1 MTSNENYAVF
11 RECLSNAIV
20 ARSEEKP
27 KPTRRKPKGKRTER
41 KDVTT
46 ATTVSSGR
54 ADPEEL
60 AEFVDVHAPIQPN
73 PAQSNQPSGTSKPTH
88 HSQQLTRPKANNPSS

>member
-1 MTSNENYAVF
+1 MTSGENYAVF
-11 RECLSNAIV
+11 RECLSNAVV

-41 KDVTT
+41 KDVKT
-46 ATTVSSGR
+46 AATLSTGR

-60 AEFVDVHAPIQPN
+60 AEFVDVHAPGQSS
-73 PAQSNQPSGTSKPTH
+73 PAQSNQPSGPTKPTY
-88 HSQQLTRPKANNPSS
+88 HSQQLTRLKANNPSS

>member
-1 MTSNENYAVF
+1 MTSSENYVVF

-46 ATTVSSGR
+46 ATTVPTRR

-60 AEFVDVHAPIQPN
+60 AEFVDVHTPS
-73 PAQSNQPSGTSKPTH
+73 QSNSTQSKATQSS
-88 HSQQLTRPKANNPSS
+88 HS